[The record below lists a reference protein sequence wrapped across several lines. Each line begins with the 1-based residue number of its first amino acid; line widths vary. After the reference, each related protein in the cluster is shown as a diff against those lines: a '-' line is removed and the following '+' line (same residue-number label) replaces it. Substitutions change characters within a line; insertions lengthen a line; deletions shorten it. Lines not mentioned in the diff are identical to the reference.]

1 MNGRPTALLCVF
13 ALVLGLTYALPGS
26 VLADNSAASETT
38 GFDAQEVNSIPESSD
53 VNEPDSFE
61 APVVVPTPD
70 GQRQGQS
77 GSQPQSL
84 HGYARKLKLSTGLK
98 AVNRSAAKLQRTSLN
113 MMGELERF
121 NLFWG
126 NPPEDYNP
134 DMFWGGALTKEQVL
148 EEFLR
153 FPTLVFTTPS
163 YVMRFSYRQPPRKK
177 FLVYYARQL
186 GTEIN
191 SVWRDLSETELPAD
205 KRSALA
211 GPWTD
216 LMLLFKDVQANY
228 MRLYHELE
236 ATPPGTLKGDISEHR
251 KRFGPPLLEIYNG
264 VYRLKA
270 AAERVRQVAQE

>member
-1 MNGRPTALLCVF
+1 MNGRLTVLLCVS
-13 ALVLGLTYALPGS
+13 ALVVGFSHALPEP
-26 VLADNSAASETT
+26 VFADSQAVSEAT
-38 GFDAQEVNSIPESSD
+38 GFDAKEVAPIPESFK
-53 VNEPDSFE
+53 VEEQDSFE
-61 APVVVPTPD
+61 APAVVPAHGKEPHD
-70 GQRQGQS
+70 RA
-77 GSQPQSL
+77 GSAPQSL
-84 HGYARKLKLSTGLK
+84 RGYARKLKLTTGINGVK
-98 AVNRSAAKLQRTSLN
+98 RSASKLQRTSLD

-153 FPTLVFTTPS
+153 FPTTVFTTPS

-191 SVWRDLSETELPAD
+191 SIWRDLSETELPPGKQAV
-205 KRSALA
+205 LA
-211 GPWTD
+211 EPWTD

-228 MRLYHELE
+228 MRLYNELE
-236 ATPPGTLKGDISEHR
+236 VTPPGTLQGDMAENR
-251 KRFGPPLLEIYNG
+251 NRLGRPLLEIYNG